1 MLLAFDMAK
10 KAGAWVTI
18 SDELVEE
25 VEKKTGKEFKKQHQG
40 ADNLRK
46 YFEDNP
52 EVGKYIFF
60 KFRDTLKK
68 T

>member
-18 SDELVEE
+18 SDELIEE
-25 VEKKTGKEFKKQHQG
+25 VRESTKEELKKQHQG

-46 YFEDNP
+46 YFEENP
-52 EVGKYIFF
+52 KIGKYIFF

-68 T
+68 S